1 MGIDQLEQRLNALDG
16 KVDKLFDGMASI
28 REELAENRAVRSA
41 HDRLGEWVRT
51 AVAALISGGLASW
64 LATWK
69 SK

>member
-1 MGIDQLEQRLNALDG
+1 MGIDQLEQRLNVLDG

-41 HDRLGEWVRT
+41 NSRLGEWVRT
-51 AVAALISGGLASW
+51 ASAALISGGLAHW

-69 SK
+69 GK